1 MVFRRIALFFALI
14 VGMAMT
20 QLPEYAEQYRQR
32 LGGAIDELSAIVA
45 RFDSDSQ
52 QQGLTEQGGLD
63 RLHANSDSFVQQRG
77 TQMQELIARL
87 QRLSETQ
94 KQMQSDGPVGRLATL
109 ATHYDEMVASRA
121 LQSFEPALPVSIEAI
136 VLGVIGFV
144 FGGGLIHLAGR
155 PFRRKQGKR
164 PRAISHRAV

>member
-1 MVFRRIALFFALI
+1 MIFRRIALFFALVI
-14 VGMAMT
+14 GLAMT

-32 LGGAIDELSAIVA
+32 LGGAIDELSAVVA

-52 QQGLTEQGGLD
+52 QQGLTEQGGID
-63 RLHANSDSFVQQRG
+63 RLHANSDPFVQQRG
-77 TQMQELIARL
+77 TQMQDLVARL

-109 ATHYDEMVASRA
+109 ATHYDRMVASRA
-121 LQSFEPALPVSIEAI
+121 LQSFEPAMPVSLEAF
-136 VLGVIGFV
+136 VLGIVGFV

-155 PFRRKQGKR
+155 PFRKKQGRR
-164 PRAISHRAV
+164 PRAVHGGVA